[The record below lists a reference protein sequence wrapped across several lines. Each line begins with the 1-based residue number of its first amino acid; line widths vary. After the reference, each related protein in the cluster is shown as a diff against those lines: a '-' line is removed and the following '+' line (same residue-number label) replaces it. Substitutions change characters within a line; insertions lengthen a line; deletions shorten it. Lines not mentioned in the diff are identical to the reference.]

1 MLARAS
7 SKTERYPARAANRAA
22 ARLFEGEGH
31 DPHIISCLCRALV
44 GNELAETNVYGETN
58 PEYDGKLSDPRLAVP
73 PAFSA
78 KTEPEIALCDY
89 PLGVITKQVAFSR
102 HGSPH
107 KIVTLAN
114 GKEGWVY
121 EIPHERERKV
131 TRAIG
136 SSRGRDGVRQ
146 RVMHTYTLVF
156 DDGVVI
162 DVIYKDDGPGTG
174 VTATEMQAHKMQP
187 RAGAPIP

>member
-1 MLARAS
+1 MIRILFLVCAALLSATSLAA
-7 SKTERYPARAANRAA
+7 
-22 ARLFEGEGH
+22 
-31 DPHIISCLCRALV
+31 
-44 GNELAETNVYGETN
+44 TNVDGETN

-102 HGSPH
+102 HGAPH

-114 GKEGWVY
+114 SKEGWVY
-121 EIPHERERKV
+121 EIPH
-131 TRAIG
+131 A
-136 SSRGRDGVRQ
+136 RGRN
-146 RVMHTYTLVF
+146 TYTLEF

-162 DVIYKDDGPGTG
+162 DVIYEDDDGLGTGTG
-174 VTATEMQAHKMQP
+174 VTATEMQAHKAQP
-187 RAGAPIP
+187 VAPVPMP